1 MHAHEYEPEELLKL
15 FPQPAIQQATK
26 SITKIAQ
33 KTEDKAMYDAR
44 EKANRDRRW
53 AMSAARREGE
63 IEGEIK
69 GKNRRRDQVDPNA

>member
-1 MHAHEYEPEELLKL
+1 LG